1 MVAPPPRRGDA
12 STLARPAGGGDD
24 VAVVADDDAKASPGR
39 ARAPLPSLS
48 LTASPES
55 SFGTITGW
63 QRIADDV
70 RAEEEA
76 AAAGAGGVLPPIPAR
91 EIAPASASA
100 AAAAVAEVPDDDV
113 DVSDAEIAFN
123 DRYEFLREIG
133 AGSFGRVFL
142 ARRRSDG
149 KLFAVKVVDISA
161 MDGKSRAETKNEVD
175 VLKMLSH
182 PNVVRYHEAA
192 LARGGGGSGGSG
204 GRGGYGKPR
213 ELRIVMEYVSRGDL
227 GERVKEIAKMR
238 GNNGRNVPGSGV
250 TCGGGGSLTE
260 DEVMSYFT
268 QIALALR
275 HLHRKGI
282 LHRDLKLANV
292 FVNEGE
298 DGQDV
303 VKLGDFGISKV
314 LASQTGFCNTVVGTP
329 YYLSPEMCM
338 GRRYDAKSGAFYDA
352 NVFHPSPGWFLHYLI
367 AWVPFN

>member
-1 MVAPPPRRGDA
+1 
-12 STLARPAGGGDD
+12 
-24 VAVVADDDAKASPGR
+24 
-39 ARAPLPSLS
+39 
-48 LTASPES
+48 
-55 SFGTITGW
+55 
-63 QRIADDV
+63 
-70 RAEEEA
+70 
-76 AAAGAGGVLPPIPAR
+76 
-91 EIAPASASA
+91 
-100 AAAAVAEVPDDDV
+100 
-113 DVSDAEIAFN
+113 

-142 ARRRSDG
+142 ARRRNDG

-238 GNNGRNVPGSGV
+238 GNNGRN
-250 TCGGGGSLTE
+250 

-338 GRRYDAKSGAFYDA
+338 GRRYDAKSDVWALGCVLYELCNDGAHAFEGKSLPALVMNILKGRFTPLSRARFGRDVRELQTSLLALEPGRRPSVDDA
-352 NVFHPSPGWFLHYLI
+352 LRSPAARACLTR
-367 AWVPFN
+367 